1 MIDRPRGGAY
11 HTLHTV
17 ASPVSPSAKRRGE
30 DEGRMKPDFRDQVR
44 RRLLLYDGGMGTMLF
59 AAGLLDGESP
69 EPWNWEKP
77 EVVDAVYRAYYE
89 AGSDV
94 VQTNTFGG
102 TSIKLSEVGL
112 AERTY
117 DANYLAARALKAIC
131 PEDRYA
137 AGDIGPIG
145 KFMKPMGE
153 FTREEF
159 DAAFEA
165 QVQGLVD
172 GGVDLISIETMY
184 SLEEALCAL
193 RAARKLSSLP
203 VVVGMTFDR
212 NPRGFFTLMGETVP
226 HCLKVL
232 KDQGADVVGSNCTH
246 GSPVFIDLA
255 RLIRDSTDLPVIIQP
270 NRGKPALENQVM
282 VYRQTAAEFVA
293 DVKSIA
299 SLGVNIVGGCCGT
312 TPEFIAGLHA
322 ALPGRPGG
330 APNEERAH

>member
-1 MIDRPRGGAY
+1 
-11 HTLHTV
+11 
-17 ASPVSPSAKRRGE
+17 
-30 DEGRMKPDFRDQVR
+30 MKPDFRELVR
-44 RRLLLYDGGMGTMLF
+44 KRLVVYDGGMGTMLF

-77 EVVDAVYRAYYE
+77 EVVNEVYRAYYE

-102 TSIKLSEVGL
+102 TPIKLSERDL
-112 AERTY
+112 QDRTY
-117 DANYLAARALKAIC
+117 DANCLAAKALKGIC

-137 AGDIGPIG
+137 AGDVGPIG

-159 DAAFEA
+159 DASFEA
-165 QVQGLVD
+165 QIQGLVD

-193 RAARKLSSLP
+193 RAAKKLSSLP
-203 VVVGMTFDR
+203 VVVCMTFDR

-232 KDQGADVVGSNCTH
+232 EDNGADIVGSNCSH

-255 RLIRDSTDLPVIIQP
+255 RLIRDHTDLPVIVQP
-270 NRGKPALENQVM
+270 NRGKPILEKESM
-282 VYRQTAAEFVA
+282 AYKQTVEEFVA
-293 DVKSIA
+293 DARTIA
-299 SLGVNIVGGCCGT
+299 AIGVNVFGGCCGT
-312 TPEFIAGLHA
+312 TPEFISGLSQAVKHGATCA
-322 ALPGRPGG
+322 ASREDRP
-330 APNEERAH
+330 

>member
-1 MIDRPRGGAY
+1 
-11 HTLHTV
+11 
-17 ASPVSPSAKRRGE
+17 
-30 DEGRMKPDFRDQVR
+30 MKPDFLELVR
-44 RRLLLYDGGMGTMLF
+44 KRLVVYDGGMGTMLF

-77 EVVDAVYRAYYE
+77 EVVNEVYRAYYE

-102 TSIKLSEVGL
+102 TPIKLSERDL
-112 AERTY
+112 QDRTH
-117 DANYLAARALKAIC
+117 DANCLAAKALKAIC
-131 PEDRYA
+131 PEDRYV
-137 AGDIGPIG
+137 AGDVGPIG

-159 DAAFEA
+159 DASFEA
-165 QVQGLVD
+165 QVEGLVD

-193 RAARKLSSLP
+193 RAAKKRSSLP
-203 VVVGMTFDR
+203 VVVCMTFDR

-232 KDQGADVVGSNCTH
+232 EDNGADIVGSNCSH

-255 RLIRDSTDLPVIIQP
+255 RLIRDHTDLPVIVQP
-270 NRGKPALENQVM
+270 NRGKPILEKESM
-282 VYRQTAAEFVA
+282 AYKQTVEEFVA
-293 DVKSIA
+293 DARTIA
-299 SLGVNIVGGCCGT
+299 GIGVNVFGGCCGT
-312 TPEFIAGLHA
+312 TPEFIAGLSQAVKHGATCA
-322 ALPGRPGG
+322 ASREDRP
-330 APNEERAH
+330 